1 MVSKKL
7 NRMKAIVIYIFLL
20 VFIVQFAGAQEH
32 GNKFEL
38 AITGGLS
45 FPAGRFANKNYVPG
59 FDKPNG
65 LAKNGYG
72 INAQLYYRHRE
83 KYGFSLLLGYS
94 SNEQD
99 LSDFGKVARPIYYS
113 NINRVETFEKS
124 WKIIKAM
131 PGIYFE
137 APLSPGSKFI
147 IRPVFSAGFCKTN
160 KPENKAHYYTT
171 DEVLIAAS
179 QSDKISLPLTICFQG
194 DISLIYTINKK
205 IYALLDADYFFANPV
220 HKFSYRNGS
229 GNMVKVKTK
238 YNLSSIN
245 TLIGIGITM

>member
-1 MVSKKL
+1 MLLKL
-7 NRMKAIVIYIFLL
+7 NPMKAVITYILLL
-20 VFIVQFAGAQEH
+20 VFLFQSARAQENP
-32 GNKFEL
+32 NKL
-38 AITGGLS
+38 DLNITGGLS
-45 FPAGRFANKNYVPG
+45 FPTGRFGNKKYVPG
-59 FDKPNG
+59 FDRPNG

-72 INAQLYYRHRE
+72 IKAHLYYRHRE

-99 LSDFGKVARPIYYS
+99 LSDFGKVTRPIYYS
-113 NINRVETFEKS
+113 NINSVETFEKS

-137 APLSPGSKFI
+137 APLLPGSKFI
-147 IRPVFSAGFCKTN
+147 IRPAFSVGCCKTN

-171 DEVLIAAS
+171 DEVLVAAS
-179 QSDKISLPLTICFQG
+179 QSDKISLPLAICFQG
-194 DISLIYTINKK
+194 DISFIYTINKK
-205 IYALLDADYFFANPV
+205 IYALLDADYFVANPV
-220 HKFSYRNGS
+220 HKFSYQNGS
-229 GNMVKVKTK
+229 GNMVKAKAK